1 MSQGEVDRAL
11 SAPCPESAEHGV
23 SCGASVGEELGSCVP
38 TAAESRPYMVNGE
51 FVVPEPR
58 SDIAAP
64 EKGGA
69 FYLAAKRVFDICFS
83 LAVCVILA
91 LPVAVICVAIA
102 IDSPGKPFF
111 RQERIGLGGKKIRI
125 FKLRTMVADA
135 HISPEKYMTPEQ
147 LAIWRRE
154 QKLDDDP
161 RITKIG
167 RFLRNTSLDELPQFI
182 NVLTGDLSVIGPRPV
197 TLEETYEFGNAREE
211 FLSCKPGITGW
222 WQVISRNDSTWADGS
237 RQLIELF
244 YVRHQ
249 SFSLDARVFVKTFK
263 AMRKGK

>member
-1 MSQGEVDRAL
+1 MSQSEADRVMA
-11 SAPCPESAEHGV
+11 APYSEPVEHGV
-23 SCGASVGEELGSCVP
+23 SGGASVGEELGSPVP
-38 TAAESRPYMVNGE
+38 TPDDSKPYMVNGK
-51 FVVPEPR
+51 FVAPEPWN
-58 SDIAAP
+58 DIAAP
-64 EKGGA
+64 EKGGL
-69 FYLAAKRVFDICFS
+69 FYLALKRLFDICFS
-83 LAVCVILA
+83 LIVCAVLA
-91 LPVAVICVAIA
+91 IPVAIICIVIA

-111 RQERIGLGGKKIRI
+111 RQERIGLGGKTIRI

-135 HISPEKYMTPEQ
+135 HTAPEKYMTPEQ

-161 RITKIG
+161 RITKVG
-167 RFLRNTSLDELPQFI
+167 HFLRSTSLDELPQFI